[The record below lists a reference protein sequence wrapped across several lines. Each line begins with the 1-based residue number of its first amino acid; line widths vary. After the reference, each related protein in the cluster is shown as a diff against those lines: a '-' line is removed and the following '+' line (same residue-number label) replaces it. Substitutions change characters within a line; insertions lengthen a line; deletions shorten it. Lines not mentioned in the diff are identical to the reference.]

1 MKRNLFIIVSIFIGV
16 FAIMLASDVITIG
29 EKLTRLTHFA
39 YAEYIFYA
47 VILLAFAYV
56 IILPIYKLHHAPAF
70 PKLTI
75 DVDTNNMTDE
85 SRQKLVSFGTRLVR
99 HCDYIPA
106 EERKEYQRQLAQSL
120 ECYHDDED
128 LVRIVQEELE
138 HRYKTIKSHI
148 HEWSKTVF
156 MITALCQSGKI
167 DALTSMVI
175 NFRMIGDLIRCSG
188 FKPTHRQ
195 LFNQYVRIL
204 VTSLFSYYISNSL
217 SNFEDITI
225 PLGDAVNNA
234 DVDAF
239 SETEFLGSVSNLKI
253 SGVIPASII
262 DGALNTLITLRIGYV
277 TLSYLKKGSEALKG
291 KSGVRVRRYAML
303 DSAKALGEIAKD
315 STVSSVQFLGTKITE
330 LLTGSKP
337 STVSPT
343 AH

>member
-1 MKRNLFIIVSIFIGV
+1 
-16 FAIMLASDVITIG
+16 
-29 EKLTRLTHFA
+29 
-39 YAEYIFYA
+39 
-47 VILLAFAYV
+47 
-56 IILPIYKLHHAPAF
+56 
-70 PKLTI
+70 
-75 DVDTNNMTDE
+75 
-85 SRQKLVSFGTRLVR
+85 
-99 HCDYIPA
+99 
-106 EERKEYQRQLAQSL
+106 
-120 ECYHDDED
+120 
-128 LVRIVQEELE
+128 
-138 HRYKTIKSHI
+138 
-148 HEWSKTVF
+148 

-195 LFNQYVRIL
+195 MFNQYARIL

-239 SETEFLGSVSNLKI
+239 SETEFLGSLTSLKI
-253 SGVIPASII
+253 SGIIPASII

-277 TLSYLKKGSEALKG
+277 TLSYLKKGSNELKG

-315 STVSSVQFLGTKITE
+315 STVSSVQFLGTKIQE
-330 LLTGSKP
+330 LLFGAKP
-337 STVSPT
+337 STNHVPS
-343 AH
+343 

>member
-1 MKRNLFIIVSIFIGV
+1 MKRNLFIIVSVFLGV
-16 FAIMLASDVITIG
+16 FAVMLTGDIITIG
-29 EKLTRLTHFA
+29 EKLTKITHQP
-39 YAEYIFYA
+39 YAEYAFYLL
-47 VILLAFAYV
+47 ILLIFAYV
-56 IILPIYKLHHAPAF
+56 VILPIYKIHHAPTF
-70 PKLTI
+70 PKLMI
-75 DVDTNNMTDE
+75 NVDTNDMTDE
-85 SRQKLVSFGTRLVR
+85 SRQKLVSFGNRLAR
-99 HCDYIPA
+99 NCDYIPV
-106 EERKEYQRQLAQSL
+106 EERKDYQKQLAQAL
-120 ECYHDDED
+120 DCYHDDED
-128 LVRIVQEELE
+128 LVRIIQEELD
-138 HRYKTIKSHI
+138 HRYKVIKSHI

-195 LFNQYVRIL
+195 MFNQYARIL

-225 PLGDAVNNA
+225 SLGDAVNNA

-239 SETEFLGSVSNLKI
+239 SETEFLGSLTSLKI
-253 SGVIPASII
+253 SGIIPASII

-277 TLSYLKKGSEALKG
+277 TLSYLKKGSNELKG

-315 STVSSVQFLGTKITE
+315 STVSSVQFLGTKINE
-330 LLTGSKP
+330 LLFGVKP
-337 STVSPT
+337 STSNAPS
-343 AH
+343 

>member
-1 MKRNLFIIVSIFIGV
+1 MKRNLIIIVSIFIGV
-16 FAIMLASDVITIG
+16 FALMLTSDIITVG
-29 EKLTRLTHFA
+29 EKLAHVTRQP
-39 YAEYIFYA
+39 YAEYVFYLI
-47 VILLAFAYV
+47 VLLAFAYV
-56 IILPIYKLHHAPAF
+56 IILPIYKLHHAPTF
-70 PKLTI
+70 PKLAI

-85 SRQKLVSFGTRLVR
+85 SRQKLVNFGYRLAR
-99 HCDYIPA
+99 NCDYIPA
-106 EERKEYQRQLAQSL
+106 EERKEYQRQLTQSL

-148 HEWSKTVF
+148 HEWAKTVF
-156 MITALCQSGKI
+156 MITSLCQSGKI

-195 LFNQYVRIL
+195 LFNQYARIL

-225 PLGDAVNNA
+225 PLDDAVANA

-239 SETEFLGSVSNLKI
+239 SETEFLGSISSLKI
-253 SGVIPASII
+253 SGIIPASII

-277 TLSYLKKGSEALKG
+277 TLSYLKKGSNELKG
-291 KSGVRVRRYAML
+291 KAGVRVRRYAML
-303 DSAKALGEIAKD
+303 DSAKAMGEIAKD
-315 STVSSVQFLGTKITE
+315 STITSVQYLGTKINE
-330 LLTGSKP
+330 LIFGTKP
-337 STVSPT
+337 SPSAKGV
-343 AH
+343 

>member
-1 MKRNLFIIVSIFIGV
+1 MKRNLIIIVSVFIGV
-16 FAIMLASDVITIG
+16 FALMLTSDIITVG
-29 EKLTRLTHFA
+29 EKLAHVTRQP
-39 YAEYIFYA
+39 YAEYAFYL
-47 VILLAFAYV
+47 ILLLAFAYV
-56 IILPIYKLHHAPAF
+56 IILPIYKLHHAPTF
-70 PKLTI
+70 PKLVI

-85 SRQKLVSFGTRLVR
+85 SRQKLVNFGFRLAR
-99 HCDYIPA
+99 NCDYIPA
-106 EERKEYQRQLAQSL
+106 EERKEYQRQLTQSL

-148 HEWSKTVF
+148 HEWAKTVF
-156 MITALCQSGKI
+156 MITSLCQSGKI

-195 LFNQYVRIL
+195 LFNQYARIL

-225 PLGDAVNNA
+225 PLDDAVANA

-239 SETEFLGSVSNLKI
+239 SETEFLGSISSLKI
-253 SGVIPASII
+253 SGIIPASII

-277 TLSYLKKGSEALKG
+277 TLSYLKKGSNELKG
-291 KSGVRVRRYAML
+291 KAGVRVRRYAML
-303 DSAKALGEIAKD
+303 DSAKAMGEIAKD
-315 STVSSVQFLGTKITE
+315 STITSVQYLGTKINE
-330 LLTGSKP
+330 LIFGTKP
-337 STVSPT
+337 SPSTKGV
-343 AH
+343 

>member
-1 MKRNLFIIVSIFIGV
+1 MKRNLIIIVSIFIGV
-16 FAIMLASDVITIG
+16 FVLMLTSDIITIG
-29 EKLTRLTHFA
+29 EKLAHVTHQPYVEYGFYLLILLVFA
-39 YAEYIFYA
+39 Y
-47 VILLAFAYV
+47 L
-56 IILPIYKLHHAPAF
+56 IILPIYKLHHAPTF

-85 SRQKLVSFGTRLVR
+85 SRQKLVSFGNRLAR

-106 EERKEYQRQLAQSL
+106 EERKDYQRNLVQAL

-128 LVRIVQEELE
+128 LVSIVQEELD

-148 HEWSKTVF
+148 HEWAKTVF
-156 MITALCQSGKI
+156 MITSLCQSGKI

-195 LFNQYVRIL
+195 LFNQYARIL

-217 SNFEDITI
+217 SNFEDIAI
-225 PLGDAVNNA
+225 PLDDAVSNA

-239 SETEFLGSVSNLKI
+239 SETEFLGGMTSLKI
-253 SGVIPASII
+253 SGIIPASII

-277 TLSYLKKGSEALKG
+277 TLSYLKKGSEELKG
-291 KSGVRVRRYAML
+291 KSGVRVRRSAML
-303 DSAKALGEIAKD
+303 ASAKDLGELAKD
-315 STVSSVQFLGTKITE
+315 STISGVQFLGKKINE
-330 LLTGSKP
+330 LLYGAKP
-337 STVSPT
+337 SEAV
-343 AH
+343 